1 MTRQECPACGH
12 DKTSGE
18 IEVPDFEYR
27 IEAIVTYVTCAACR
41 TRFQSP
47 MPGLDM
53 LASYYPA
60 DYHSQTAGGLL
71 FRIRHDM
78 RLKRI
83 APLTHEGS
91 VVVDYGCGNGAFLLR
106 AAERL
111 PDRHYVGYEI
121 GERDEILQLA
131 EGKVTLIKG
140 SLDHLFD
147 NLPPC
152 QVVTMNHVIEHLPDP
167 EDVFKRFLDKL
178 QPGGYFEGQTPAA
191 GSLEHHVFARYWSG
205 YHAPRHTVVF
215 SADGLHRLL
224 TRLDL
229 HNVKIA
235 GAFNPAGV
243 GMSLA
248 HAIVQERPNGIQR
261 RGASWLGWL
270 AAGAPLALIDL
281 ISGRP
286 GVINYLARKP

>member
-12 DKTSGE
+12 DDSSGE

-27 IEAIVTYVTCAACR
+27 IDAIVTYVTCAECG

-47 MPGLDM
+47 MPSLEL
-53 LASYYPA
+53 LASYYPD

-71 FRIRHDM
+71 FKIRHDM

-83 APLTHEGS
+83 APLTDEGS

-106 AAERL
+106 AADQL
-111 PDRHYVGYEI
+111 PDRQYIGYEI
-121 GERDEILQLA
+121 GERDELVQLA

-147 NLPPC
+147 NLPAC

-167 EDVFKRFLDKL
+167 ADVFRRFMEKL
-178 QPGGYFEGQTPAA
+178 EPGGHFEGQTPAA
-191 GSLEHHVFARYWSG
+191 GSLEHRVFGRYWSG

-215 SADGLHRLL
+215 SADGLHRFL
-224 TRLDL
+224 TRLSL
-229 HNVKIA
+229 HGVKIA
-235 GAFNPAGV
+235 GALNPAGV

-248 HAIVQERPNGIQR
+248 SAVLRERPKGIQR
-261 RGASWLGWL
+261 QGAGWLGWL
-270 AAGAPLALIDL
+270 GVATPLALIDL
-281 ISGRP
+281 ISGRA
-286 GVINYLARKP
+286 GVINYLARKS